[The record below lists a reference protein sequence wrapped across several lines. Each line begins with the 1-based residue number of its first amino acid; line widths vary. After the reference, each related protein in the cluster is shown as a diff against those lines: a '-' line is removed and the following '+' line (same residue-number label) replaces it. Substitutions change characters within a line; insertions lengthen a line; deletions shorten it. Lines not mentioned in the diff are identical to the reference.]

1 MRTIYTSCLMTIAA
15 LAVATSCGKSDTP
28 TAASGPVD
36 VRLVVSSGNNTRV
49 GSDATDNNIS
59 QLRVY
64 AFNAKGE
71 KVGYAEAD
79 SLKGQDYIPI
89 TLSEGGD
96 INFYVIA
103 NDNFGPKPTI
113 GTKPVTDWTSL
124 SKTDLESLKFDLSG
138 FTGWSTTDD
147 FVSPMTNCR
156 YDEFGT
162 EFTDKY
168 KNDYATKVTIPRPT
182 TDSLVIPV
190 TVQHV
195 LGRLRLMLN
204 KDASAKD
211 DTIKVTKAVVYHRPD
226 AFKLYFAENEK
237 NQIDDIITFTNN
249 AESLTEPLTEQ
260 LIDAS
265 NAVTLDVKPDDGYT
279 TIARTYLAPNQYGTY
294 DKTGGKFTTENGSE
308 TTVGKDKAYRLELT
322 VEFAYSTGTSE
333 IKETKNY
340 TVYLP
345 RVPRNTSIDVQ
356 GTFKGT
362 VVKPEFNVMTE
373 AWVGKV
379 MDIPPFK

>member
-49 GSDATDNNIS
+49 GSDATDNDIR

-64 AFNAKGE
+64 AFKGDT

-79 SLKGQDYIPI
+79 NLQGQNYNIPI
-89 TLSEGGD
+89 TLSEGGK

-103 NDNFGPKPTI
+103 NDNFGPKPTVDAEQ
-113 GTKPVTDWTSL
+113 VTDWALL
-124 SKTDLESLKFDLSG
+124 SKANLESLKFDLSG
-138 FTGWSTTDD
+138 FTGWSTTGD
-147 FVSPMTNCR
+147 FVSPMSNNR
-156 YDEFGT
+156 YDEFG
-162 EFTDKY
+162 
-168 KNDYATKVTIPRPT
+168 NDLENNYAYSNPVTVTKPT
-182 TDSLVIPV
+182 SGSLVIPV

-204 KDASAKD
+204 KDRDAD
-211 DTIKVTKAVVYHRPD
+211 NRLTITVTRATVYHSPNV
-226 AFKLYFAENEK
+226 AHLYTV
-237 NQIDDIITFTNN
+237 QGLHNN
-249 AESLTEPLTEQ
+249 ATNITYRDTPVTEEIISADSPVRLNTQPENG
-260 LIDAS
+260 S
-265 NAVTLDVKPDDGYT
+265 YT

-294 DKTGGKFTTENGSE
+294 DKTGGKFTTENGNE
-308 TTVGKDKAYRLELT
+308 TEAGEDKAYRLELE
-322 VEFAYSTGTSE
+322 VKFAYSTGTSE
-333 IKETKNY
+333 TKNY
-340 TVYLP
+340 KVYLP

-373 AWVGKV
+373 AWEEKV
-379 MDIPPFK
+379 MNIPEFE

>member
-1 MRTIYTSCLMTIAA
+1 MTIAA

-49 GSDATDNNIS
+49 GSDAKDNDIR

-64 AFNAKGE
+64 AFNADGK

-79 SLKGQDYIPI
+79 NLQGQNYIPI
-89 TLSEGGD
+89 TLSEGGY

-103 NDNFGPKPTI
+103 NDNFGPKPTVD
-113 GTKPVTDWTSL
+113 TTLVTDWASL
-124 SKTDLESLKFDLSG
+124 SKTDLESLKFDLSEFG
-138 FTGWSTTDD
+138 GWSATDD
-147 FVSPMTNCR
+147 FVSPMSNNR
-156 YDEFGT
+156 YDEFGN
-162 EFTDKY
+162 EL
-168 KNDYATKVTIPRPT
+168 KNDSGTAAYENDYGTAVNVTKPT
-182 TDSLVIPV
+182 VIPV
-190 TVQHV
+190 TVQHA

-211 DTIKVTKAVVYHRPD
+211 VTIKVTKAVVYHRPD

-249 AESLTEPLTEQ
+249 AESLKEQ
-260 LIDAS
+260 LIVDTKPL
-265 NAVTLDVKPDDGYT
+265 VDKPDDGYT
-279 TIARTYLAPNQYGTY
+279 TIARTYLAPNQYGSSDPDTY
-294 DKTGGKFTTENGSE
+294 TAQKTDGTTSSNGLNE
-308 TTVGKDKAYRLELT
+308 AYRLDLT
-322 VEFAYSTGTSE
+322 VEFAYSTG
-333 IKETKNY
+333 KETKNY

-362 VVKPEFNVMTE
+362 VVDINPTFNIMVN
-373 AWVGKV
+373 AWVERPI
-379 MDIPPFK
+379 DIPAFE

>member
-1 MRTIYTSCLMTIAA
+1 MTIAA

-49 GSDATDNNIS
+49 GSDATDNDIR

-64 AFNAKGE
+64 AFKGDT

-79 SLKGQDYIPI
+79 SLKGQNYIPI

-103 NDNFGPKPTI
+103 NDNFGPKPTV
-113 GTKPVTDWTSL
+113 GTTQFTDWASL
-124 SKTDLESLKFDLSG
+124 SKANLESLKFDLSG
-138 FTGWSTTDD
+138 FTGWSTTGD
-147 FVSPMTNCR
+147 FVSPMSNNLK
-156 YDEFGT
+156 DEFG
-162 EFTDKY
+162 
-168 KNDYATKVTIPRPT
+168 NDLENNNAYSNPVTVTKPT
-182 TDSLVIPV
+182 SGSLVIPV

-204 KDASAKD
+204 KESNDV
-211 DTIKVTKAVVYHRPD
+211 TITLKRAAVYNRPD
-226 AFKLYFAENEK
+226 YFLLYNSGSA
-237 NQIDDIITFTNN
+237 DIEYNN
-249 AESLTEPLTEQ
+249 NKSLVDEFVNRDIPL
-260 LIDAS
+260 
-265 NAVTLDVKPDDGYT
+265 GT
-279 TIARTYLAPNQYGTY
+279 TQQEVARTYLAPNQYGTY

-322 VEFAYSTGTSE
+322 VEFADSTGTP
-333 IKETKNY
+333 KTKKNY
-340 TVYLP
+340 KVYLP

-362 VVKPEFNVMTE
+362 VVKFNVMTE
-373 AWVGKV
+373 AWEEKV
-379 MDIPPFK
+379 MDIPEFQ

>member
-1 MRTIYTSCLMTIAA
+1 MTIAA

-49 GSDATDNNIS
+49 GSDATDNDIH

-64 AFNAKGE
+64 AFKGDT

-79 SLKGQDYIPI
+79 NLQGHNYIPI
-89 TLSEGGD
+89 TLSKGGD

-138 FTGWSTTDD
+138 FTGWSTTGD
-147 FVSPMTNCR
+147 FVSPMSNNLK
-156 YDEFGT
+156 DEFG
-162 EFTDKY
+162 
-168 KNDYATKVTIPRPT
+168 NDLENNYAYSNPVTVTKPT
-182 TDSLVIPV
+182 SGSLVIPV

-204 KDASAKD
+204 KESD
-211 DTIKVTKAVVYHRPD
+211 DVTITLKRAAVYNRPD
-226 AFKLYFAENEK
+226 YFLLYNSGSADIEYEK
-237 NQIDDIITFTNN
+237 N
-249 AESLTEPLTEQ
+249 ESLVDNNKSLVDEFVNRDIPL
-260 LIDAS
+260 
-265 NAVTLDVKPDDGYT
+265 GT
-279 TIARTYLAPNQYGTY
+279 TQKEVARTYLAPNLYGSSDPDTY
-294 DKTGGKFTTENGSE
+294 TAQKTDGTTSSNGLNE
-308 TTVGKDKAYRLELT
+308 AYRLELT
-322 VEFAYSTGTSE
+322 VEFAYTTGTSE
-333 IKETKNY
+333 TKETKY

-345 RVPRNTSIDVQ
+345 QVPRNTSIDVQ

-362 VVKPEFNVMTE
+362 VVDIKPTFNIMVN
-373 AWVGKV
+373 AWVERTIE
-379 MDIPPFK
+379 IPAFE

>member
-1 MRTIYTSCLMTIAA
+1 MTIAA

-49 GSDATDNNIS
+49 GSDKTDNAIR

-64 AFNAKGE
+64 AFNADGK

-79 SLKGQDYIPI
+79 SLQGQNYIPI

-103 NDNFGPKPTI
+103 NDNFGP
-113 GTKPVTDWTSL
+113 KPVTDWTSL

-138 FTGWSTTDD
+138 FTGWSTTGD
-147 FVSPMTNCR
+147 FVSPMSNNR
-156 YDEFGT
+156 YDEFGNELKNDSGT
-162 EFTDKY
+162 AAY
-168 KNDYATKVTIPRPT
+168 KNDYGTAVNVTKQT
-182 TDSLVIPV
+182 TGTLVIPV

-204 KDASAKD
+204 KESD
-211 DTIKVTKAVVYHRPD
+211 DVTITLKRAAVYNRPD
-226 AFKLYFAENEK
+226 YFLLYNSGSADIEYEK
-237 NQIDDIITFTNN
+237 N
-249 AESLTEPLTEQ
+249 ESLVDEFVVSDIPLE
-260 LIDAS
+260 
-265 NAVTLDVKPDDGYT
+265 T
-279 TIARTYLAPNQYGTY
+279 TQKEVARTYLAPNLYGSSDPNTY
-294 DKTGGKFTTENGSE
+294 TAQKTDGTTSNGLN
-308 TTVGKDKAYRLELT
+308 KAYCLKLT
-322 VEFAYSTGTSE
+322 VEFAYTTGTSE
-333 IKETKNY
+333 KKNYPVNY

-362 VVKPEFNVMTE
+362 VVDIEPTFNIMVN
-373 AWVGKV
+373 AWVERPI
-379 MDIPPFK
+379 DIPAFE

>member
-1 MRTIYTSCLMTIAA
+1 MTIAA

-49 GSDATDNNIS
+49 GSDATDNDIR

-64 AFNAKGE
+64 AFNADGE

-79 SLKGQDYIPI
+79 NLKGQNYIPI
-89 TLSEGGD
+89 TLSKGGD

-103 NDNFGPKPTI
+103 NDNFGPKPTV
-113 GTKPVTDWTSL
+113 GTTSVTDWTSL
-124 SKTDLESLKFDLSG
+124 SKANLESLKFDLSEFG
-138 FTGWSTTDD
+138 GWSATDD

-168 KNDYATKVTIPRPT
+168 ENDYATKVTIPRPT

-190 TVQHV
+190 TVQHA

-204 KDASAKD
+204 KDRDAD
-211 DTIKVTKAVVYHRPD
+211 NGLTITVTRAAVYHSPNV
-226 AFKLYFAENEK
+226 AHLYTVQVLDNHATNITYRDTPVIEEIISADSPVSLNTQPENG
-237 NQIDDIITFTNN
+237 
-249 AESLTEPLTEQ
+249 S
-260 LIDAS
+260 
-265 NAVTLDVKPDDGYT
+265 YT

-322 VEFAYSTGTSE
+322 VEFAYTTGTP
-333 IKETKNY
+333 ETKKY
-340 TVYLP
+340 KVYLP

-362 VVKPEFNVMTE
+362 VVDIKPTFNIMVN
-373 AWVGKV
+373 AWVERPIE
-379 MDIPPFK
+379 IPAFE

>member
-1 MRTIYTSCLMTIAA
+1 MTIAA

-49 GSDATDNNIS
+49 GSDATDNDIR

-64 AFNAKGE
+64 AFKGDT

-79 SLKGQDYIPI
+79 SLKGQNYIPI
-89 TLSEGGD
+89 TLSEDGE

-103 NDNFGPKPTI
+103 NDNFGPKPTVDAAQ
-113 GTKPVTDWTSL
+113 VTDWASL

-138 FTGWSTTDD
+138 FTGWSTTGD
-147 FVSPMTNCR
+147 FVSPMSNNR
-156 YDEFGT
+156 YDEFG
-162 EFTDKY
+162 
-168 KNDYATKVTIPRPT
+168 NDLENNYAYSNPVTVTKPT
-182 TDSLVIPV
+182 SGSLVIPV

-204 KDASAKD
+204 KDRDAD
-211 DTIKVTKAVVYHRPD
+211 NRLTITVTRATVYHSPNV
-226 AFKLYFAENEK
+226 AHLYTV
-237 NQIDDIITFTNN
+237 QGLHNN
-249 AESLTEPLTEQ
+249 ATNITYRDTPVTEEIISADSPVRLNTQPENG
-260 LIDAS
+260 S
-265 NAVTLDVKPDDGYT
+265 YT

-294 DKTGGKFTTENGSE
+294 DKTGGKFTTENGNE
-308 TTVGKDKAYRLELT
+308 TEAGEDKAYRLELE
-322 VEFAYSTGTSE
+322 VKFAYSTGTSE
-333 IKETKNY
+333 TKNY
-340 TVYLP
+340 KVYLP

-373 AWVGKV
+373 AWEEKV
-379 MDIPPFK
+379 MNIPEFE

>member
-1 MRTIYTSCLMTIAA
+1 MTIAA
-15 LAVATSCGKSDTP
+15 LALATSCGKSDTP

-36 VRLVVSSGNNTRV
+36 VRLVVSSGDNTRV
-49 GSDATDNNIS
+49 GSDKTDNDIR

-64 AFNAKGE
+64 AFNADGE

-79 SLKGQDYIPI
+79 SLQGQNYIPI

-103 NDNFGPKPTI
+103 NDNFGPRPTVDAAQ
-113 GTKPVTDWTSL
+113 VTDWASL
-124 SKTDLESLKFDLSG
+124 SKANLESLKFDLSEFG
-138 FTGWSTTDD
+138 GWSATDD

-204 KDASAKD
+204 KDRDAD
-211 DTIKVTKAVVYHRPD
+211 NGLTITVTRATVYHGPNV
-226 AFKLYFAENEK
+226 AHLYTV
-237 NQIDDIITFTNN
+237 QGLHNN
-249 AESLTEPLTEQ
+249 ATNITYRDTLVTEEIISADSPDSLNTQ
-260 LIDAS
+260 LE
-265 NAVTLDVKPDDGYT
+265 DGSYT
-279 TIARTYLAPNQYGTY
+279 TIARTYLAPNQYGSSDPDTY
-294 DKTGGKFTTENGSE
+294 TAQKTDGTTSNGLN
-308 TTVGKDKAYRLELT
+308 KAYRLELT
-322 VEFAYSTGTSE
+322 VEFAYTTGTS
-333 IKETKNY
+333 ETKNY

-362 VVKPEFNVMTE
+362 VVDIKPTFNIMVN
-373 AWVGKV
+373 AWVERPIE
-379 MDIPPFK
+379 IPAFE

>member
-79 SLKGQDYIPI
+79 NLQGQNYIPI
-89 TLSEGGD
+89 TLSEGGY

-103 NDNFGPKPTI
+103 NDNFGPKPTVDAAQ
-113 GTKPVTDWTSL
+113 VTDWASL
-124 SKTDLESLKFDLSG
+124 SKANLESLKFDLSEFG
-138 FTGWSTTDD
+138 GWSATDD
-147 FVSPMTNCR
+147 FVSPMSNNR
-156 YDEFGT
+156 YDEFGNELKNDSGT
-162 EFTDKY
+162 AAY
-168 KNDYATKVTIPRPT
+168 KNDYGTAVNVTKPT
-182 TDSLVIPV
+182 VIPV

-204 KDASAKD
+204 KDRDAD
-211 DTIKVTKAVVYHRPD
+211 NGLTIKVTRATVYHSPNV
-226 AFKLYFAENEK
+226 AHLYTV
-237 NQIDDIITFTNN
+237 QGLHNN
-249 AESLTEPLTEQ
+249 ATNITYRDTLVTEEIISADSPDSLNTQPE
-260 LIDAS
+260 
-265 NAVTLDVKPDDGYT
+265 DGSYT

-308 TTVGKDKAYRLELT
+308 TTVGKDKAYRLELE

-362 VVKPEFNVMTE
+362 VVDIKPTFNIMVN
-373 AWVGKV
+373 AWVERTIE
-379 MDIPPFK
+379 IPAFE

>member
-1 MRTIYTSCLMTIAA
+1 MTIAA

-28 TAASGPVD
+28 AVASGPVD
-36 VRLVVSSGNNTRV
+36 VRLVVSSGDNTRV
-49 GSDATDNNIS
+49 GSDATDNNIH

-64 AFNAKGE
+64 AFKGDT

-79 SLKGQDYIPI
+79 NLQGHNYIPI
-89 TLSEGGD
+89 TLSEGGY

-103 NDNFGPKPTI
+103 NDNFGPKPT
-113 GTKPVTDWTSL
+113 VDAEQFTDWALL
-124 SKTDLESLKFDLSG
+124 SKANLESLKFDLSG
-138 FTGWSTTDD
+138 FSGWSATDD

-168 KNDYATKVTIPRPT
+168 EKDYATKVTIQRPT
-182 TDSLVIPV
+182 TGSLVIPV
-190 TVQHV
+190 TVQHA

-204 KDASAKD
+204 KDRDAD
-211 DTIKVTKAVVYHRPD
+211 NGLTITVTRAAVYHSPNV
-226 AFKLYFAENEK
+226 AHLYTV
-237 NQIDDIITFTNN
+237 QGLHNN
-249 AESLTEPLTEQ
+249 ATNITYRDTPVTEEIISADSPVSLNTQPENG
-260 LIDAS
+260 S
-265 NAVTLDVKPDDGYT
+265 YT

-294 DKTGGKFTTENGSE
+294 DKTGGKFTTEDGSE
-308 TTVGKDKAYRLELT
+308 TTVGKDKAYRLDLT
-322 VEFAYSTGTSE
+322 VEFAYSTG
-333 IKETKNY
+333 KETKNY

-362 VVKPEFNVMTE
+362 VVDIKPTFNIMVN
-373 AWVGKV
+373 AWVERPI
-379 MDIPPFK
+379 DIPAFE

>member
-1 MRTIYTSCLMTIAA
+1 MTIAA

-28 TAASGPVD
+28 AAASGPVD
-36 VRLVVSSGNNTRV
+36 VRLVVSSGDNTRV
-49 GSDATDNNIS
+49 GSDETDNDIC

-64 AFNAKGE
+64 AFNAYGK

-79 SLKGQDYIPI
+79 NLQGQNYIPI
-89 TLSEGGD
+89 TLSEGGY

-103 NDNFGPKPTI
+103 NDNFGP
-113 GTKPVTDWTSL
+113 KPVTDWTSL

-147 FVSPMTNCR
+147 FVSPMSNNR
-156 YDEFGT
+156 YDEFGNELKNDSGT
-162 EFTDKY
+162 AAY
-168 KNDYATKVTIPRPT
+168 KNDYGTAVNVTKPT
-182 TDSLVIPV
+182 TGSLVIPV

-204 KDASAKD
+204 KESD
-211 DTIKVTKAVVYHRPD
+211 DVTITLKRAAVYNRPD
-226 AFKLYFAENEK
+226 YFLLYNSGSAGIEYEK
-237 NQIDDIITFTNN
+237 N
-249 AESLTEPLTEQ
+249 ESLVDEFVVSDIPL
-260 LIDAS
+260 
-265 NAVTLDVKPDDGYT
+265 KT
-279 TIARTYLAPNQYGTY
+279 TQKEVARTYLAPNLYGTY
-294 DKTGGKFTTENGSE
+294 DKTGGKFTTEGGDE
-308 TTVGKDKAYRLELT
+308 TEVGKDKAYRLELE

-333 IKETKNY
+333 TKNYTVNY

-373 AWVGKV
+373 AWEEKV
-379 MDIPPFK
+379 MNIPEFE

>member
-1 MRTIYTSCLMTIAA
+1 MRTIYTSCLLTIAA

-28 TAASGPVD
+28 AAASGPVD

-49 GSDATDNNIS
+49 GSDATDNDIR

-64 AFNAKGE
+64 AFNADGK

-79 SLKGQDYIPI
+79 SLQGQNYIPI

-103 NDNFGPKPTI
+103 NDNFGPKPTV
-113 GTKPVTDWTSL
+113 GTTSDWTSL

-138 FTGWSTTDD
+138 FSGWSATDD
-147 FVSPMTNCR
+147 FVSPMSNNR
-156 YDEFGT
+156 YDEFGN
-162 EFTDKY
+162 DL
-168 KNDYATKVTIPRPT
+168 KNDSGTAAYENDYGTAVNVTKPT
-182 TDSLVIPV
+182 TGTLVIPV

-204 KDASAKD
+204 KDRDAD
-211 DTIKVTKAVVYHRPD
+211 NGLTITVTRATVYHSPNV
-226 AFKLYFAENEK
+226 AHLYTV
-237 NQIDDIITFTNN
+237 QGLHNN
-249 AESLTEPLTEQ
+249 ATNITYRDTPVTEEIISADPPVILNTQPE
-260 LIDAS
+260 
-265 NAVTLDVKPDDGYT
+265 DGSYT

-294 DKTGGKFTTENGSE
+294 DKTGGKFTTEDGSE
-308 TTVGKDKAYRLELT
+308 TTVGKDKAYCLELE
-322 VEFAYSTGTSE
+322 VKFAYTTGTS
-333 IKETKNY
+333 ETKNY

-356 GTFKGT
+356 GTFKGS

-373 AWVGKV
+373 AWEEKV
-379 MDIPPFK
+379 MDVPEFQ

>member
-1 MRTIYTSCLMTIAA
+1 MTIAA

-49 GSDATDNNIS
+49 GSDATDNDIR

-64 AFNAKGE
+64 AFKGDT

-79 SLKGQDYIPI
+79 NLKGQNYIPI

-103 NDNFGPKPTI
+103 NDNFGPKPTV
-113 GTKPVTDWTSL
+113 GTTSVTDWTLL

-138 FTGWSTTDD
+138 FTGWSTTGD
-147 FVSPMTNCR
+147 FVSPMSNNLK
-156 YDEFGT
+156 DEFG
-162 EFTDKY
+162 
-168 KNDYATKVTIPRPT
+168 NDLENNYAYSNPVTVTKPT
-182 TDSLVIPV
+182 SGSLVIPV

-249 AESLTEPLTEQ
+249 ADSLKEQ
-260 LIDAS
+260 LIVDTKP
-265 NAVTLDVKPDDGYT
+265 VTLDVKPDDGYT

-308 TTVGKDKAYRLELT
+308 TTVGKDKAYRLDLT
-322 VEFAYSTGTSE
+322 VEFAYSTGTS
-333 IKETKNY
+333 ETKNY

-373 AWVGKV
+373 VWEEKV
-379 MDIPPFK
+379 MNIPEFQ

>member
-1 MRTIYTSCLMTIAA
+1 MRTIHTSCLMTIAA
-15 LAVATSCGKSDTP
+15 LALATSCGKSDTP

-64 AFNAKGE
+64 AFNADGE

-79 SLKGQDYIPI
+79 NLKGQNYIPI
-89 TLSEGGD
+89 TLSKGGD

-103 NDNFGPKPTI
+103 NDNF

-147 FVSPMTNCR
+147 FVSPMSNNR
-156 YDEFGT
+156 YDEFGNDLKNDSGT
-162 EFTDKY
+162 AAY
-168 KNDYATKVTIPRPT
+168 KNDYGTAVNVTVTKPETGT
-182 TDSLVIPV
+182 LVIPV
-190 TVQHV
+190 TVQHI

-204 KDASAKD
+204 KDRDAD
-211 DTIKVTKAVVYHRPD
+211 NGLTITVTRATVYHSPNV
-226 AFKLYFAENEK
+226 AHLYTV
-237 NQIDDIITFTNN
+237 QGLHNN
-249 AESLTEPLTEQ
+249 ATNITYRDTPVTEEIISADSPVSLDPQPE
-260 LIDAS
+260 
-265 NAVTLDVKPDDGYT
+265 DGSYT

-294 DKTGGKFTTENGSE
+294 DKTGGKFTTENGNE
-308 TTVGKDKAYRLELT
+308 TEVGKDKAYLLELE
-322 VEFAYSTGTSE
+322 VKFAYSTGTSE
-333 IKETKNY
+333 TKKY

-345 RVPRNTSIDVQ
+345 RVPRNTSIDVK

-362 VVKPEFNVMTE
+362 IIKPEFNVMTE
-373 AWVGKV
+373 AWEEKV
-379 MDIPPFK
+379 MNIPEFQ

>member
-1 MRTIYTSCLMTIAA
+1 MTIAA

-49 GSDATDNNIS
+49 GSDATDNDIR

-64 AFNAKGE
+64 AFNADGE

-79 SLKGQDYIPI
+79 SLQGQNYIPI
-89 TLSEGGD
+89 TLSEDGE

-103 NDNFGPKPTI
+103 NDNFGP
-113 GTKPVTDWTSL
+113 KPVTDWTSL

-138 FTGWSTTDD
+138 FSGWSTTDD

-249 AESLTEPLTEQ
+249 AESLTEQ

-279 TIARTYLAPNQYGTY
+279 TIARTYLAPNQYGSRDPDTY
-294 DKTGGKFTTENGSE
+294 TAQKTDGTTSSNGLNE
-308 TTVGKDKAYRLELT
+308 AYRLELT
-322 VEFAYSTGTSE
+322 VEFAYSTG
-333 IKETKNY
+333 KETKNY

-362 VVKPEFNVMTE
+362 VVDINPTFKIMVN
-373 AWVGKV
+373 AWVERPI
-379 MDIPPFK
+379 DIPAFE

>member
-1 MRTIYTSCLMTIAA
+1 MRTIYTSCLLTIAA

-49 GSDATDNNIS
+49 GSDATDNDIR

-79 SLKGQDYIPI
+79 NLRGQNYIPI

-103 NDNFGPKPTI
+103 NDN
-113 GTKPVTDWTSL
+113 GTTSVTDWTSL

-138 FTGWSTTDD
+138 FSGWSATDD

-168 KNDYATKVTIPRPT
+168 ENDYATKVTIQRPT
-182 TDSLVIPV
+182 TGSLVIPV
-190 TVQHV
+190 TVQHA

-204 KDASAKD
+204 KDRDAD
-211 DTIKVTKAVVYHRPD
+211 NGLTITVTRATVYHSPNV
-226 AFKLYFAENEK
+226 AHLYTV
-237 NQIDDIITFTNN
+237 QGLHNN
-249 AESLTEPLTEQ
+249 ATNITYRDTPVTEEIISADSPVSLNTQPENG
-260 LIDAS
+260 S
-265 NAVTLDVKPDDGYT
+265 YT

-294 DKTGGKFTTENGSE
+294 DKTGGKFTTENGNE
-308 TTVGKDKAYRLELT
+308 TTVGKDEAYRLELT
-322 VEFAYSTGTSE
+322 VEFAYTTGTPE
-333 IKETKNY
+333 TKNYTTKNY

-362 VVKPEFNVMTE
+362 VVDINPTFNIMVN
-373 AWVGKV
+373 AWVERPIE
-379 MDIPPFK
+379 IPAFE

>member
-1 MRTIYTSCLMTIAA
+1 MTIAA
-15 LAVATSCGKSDTP
+15 LALATSCDKSDTP

-36 VRLVVSSGNNTRV
+36 VRLVVSSGDNTRV
-49 GSDATDNNIS
+49 GSDKKDNDIR

-64 AFNAKGE
+64 AFKGDT

-79 SLKGQDYIPI
+79 NLQGQNYIPI

-103 NDNFGPKPTI
+103 NDNFGPRPTV
-113 GTKPVTDWTSL
+113 GTTSVTDWTLL
-124 SKTDLESLKFDLSG
+124 SKANLESLKFDLSEFG
-138 FTGWSTTDD
+138 GWSATDD
-147 FVSPMTNCR
+147 FVSPMSNNL
-156 YDEFGT
+156 YDEFGNELKNDSGT
-162 EFTDKY
+162 AAY
-168 KNDYATKVTIPRPT
+168 KNDYGTAVNVNVTKPETGT
-182 TDSLVIPV
+182 LVIPV

-211 DTIKVTKAVVYHRPD
+211 VTIKVTSAVLYHRPD
-226 AFKLYFAENEK
+226 AFKLYFSYGEK
-237 NQIDDIITFTNN
+237 DKIDDVITFTNN
-249 AESLTEPLTEQ
+249 AEPLTEQ

-279 TIARTYLAPNQYGTY
+279 TIARTYLAPNQYGSRDPDTY
-294 DKTGGKFTTENGSE
+294 TAQKTDGTSTNGLN
-308 TTVGKDKAYRLELT
+308 KAYRLDLT
-322 VEFAYSTGTSE
+322 VEFGTSE
-333 IKETKNY
+333 TKKY

-362 VVKPEFNVMTE
+362 VVDINPKFNIMVN
-373 AWVGKV
+373 AWVERPI
-379 MDIPPFK
+379 DIPAFE

>member
-1 MRTIYTSCLMTIAA
+1 MTIAA

-49 GSDATDNNIS
+49 GSDETDNNIR

-79 SLKGQDYIPI
+79 NLRGQNYIPINYIPI
-89 TLSEGGD
+89 TLSEGGN

-103 NDNFGPKPTI
+103 NDNFGPKPTV
-113 GTKPVTDWTSL
+113 GTTSFTDWTLL

-138 FTGWSTTDD
+138 FTGWSTTGD
-147 FVSPMTNCR
+147 FVSPMSNNLK
-156 YDEFGT
+156 DEFG
-162 EFTDKY
+162 
-168 KNDYATKVTIPRPT
+168 NDLENNYAYSNPVTVTKPT
-182 TDSLVIPV
+182 SGSLVIPV

-204 KDASAKD
+204 KESD
-211 DTIKVTKAVVYHRPD
+211 DVTITLKRAAVYNRPD
-226 AFKLYFAENEK
+226 YFLLYNSGSA
-237 NQIDDIITFTNN
+237 DIKYDNN
-249 AESLTEPLTEQ
+249 KSLVDEFVVSDIPL
-260 LIDAS
+260 
-265 NAVTLDVKPDDGYT
+265 GT
-279 TIARTYLAPNQYGTY
+279 TQKEVARTYLAPNLYGSRDPDTY
-294 DKTGGKFTTENGSE
+294 TAQKTDGTTSSNGLNE
-308 TTVGKDKAYRLELT
+308 AYRLDLT

-333 IKETKNY
+333 TKNYTTKNY

-362 VVKPEFNVMTE
+362 IINPEFNVMTE
-373 AWVGKV
+373 AWVEKV
-379 MDIPPFK
+379 MDIPAFE

>member
-1 MRTIYTSCLMTIAA
+1 MTIAA

-28 TAASGPVD
+28 TAASGPVE

-49 GSDATDNNIS
+49 GSDATDNDIR

-64 AFNAKGE
+64 AFKGDT

-79 SLKGQDYIPI
+79 SLKGQNYIPI

-138 FTGWSTTDD
+138 FTGWSTTGD

-168 KNDYATKVTIPRPT
+168 ENDYATKVTIPRPT

-204 KDASAKD
+204 KDRDAD
-211 DTIKVTKAVVYHRPD
+211 NGLTIKVTRATVYHSPNV
-226 AFKLYFAENEK
+226 AHLYTV
-237 NQIDDIITFTNN
+237 QGLHNN
-249 AESLTEPLTEQ
+249 ATNITYRDAPVTEEIISADSPVSLNPQPE
-260 LIDAS
+260 
-265 NAVTLDVKPDDGYT
+265 DGSYT
-279 TIARTYLAPNQYGTY
+279 TIARTYLAPNQYGSSDPDTY
-294 DKTGGKFTTENGSE
+294 TAQKTDGTTSSNGLNE
-308 TTVGKDKAYRLELT
+308 AYRLELT
-322 VEFAYSTGTSE
+322 VEFADTTGTSE
-333 IKETKNY
+333 TTKNY

-362 VVKPEFNVMTE
+362 VVDIMVN
-373 AWVGKV
+373 AWVERPIE
-379 MDIPPFK
+379 IPAFK

>member
-1 MRTIYTSCLMTIAA
+1 MTIAA

-49 GSDATDNNIS
+49 GSDAKDNDIR

-64 AFNAKGE
+64 AFKGDT

-79 SLKGQDYIPI
+79 NLQGQNYIPI

-103 NDNFGPKPTI
+103 NDNFGPKPTVD
-113 GTKPVTDWTSL
+113 TTSVTDWTSL

-138 FTGWSTTDD
+138 FTGWSTTGD
-147 FVSPMTNCR
+147 FVSPMSNNL
-156 YDEFGT
+156 YDEFGNPLENDT
-162 EFTDKY
+162 GKAYE
-168 KNDYATKVTIPRPT
+168 NDYGTAVNVNVTKPETGT
-182 TDSLVIPV
+182 LVIPV

-204 KDASAKD
+204 KESD
-211 DTIKVTKAVVYHRPD
+211 DVTITLKRAAVYNRPD
-226 AFKLYFAENEK
+226 YFLLYNSGSA
-237 NQIDDIITFTNN
+237 DIEYNN
-249 AESLTEPLTEQ
+249 NKSLVDEFVVSDIPL
-260 LIDAS
+260 
-265 NAVTLDVKPDDGYT
+265 KT
-279 TIARTYLAPNQYGTY
+279 TQQEVARTYLAPNLYGSRDPDTY
-294 DKTGGKFTTENGSE
+294 TAQKTDGTTSSYGLNE
-308 TTVGKDKAYRLELT
+308 AYLLELE
-322 VEFAYSTGTSE
+322 VSTGTSE
-333 IKETKNY
+333 PKKY

-345 RVPRNTSIDVQ
+345 RVPRNTSIDVH

-373 AWVGKV
+373 AWVEKV
-379 MDIPPFK
+379 MDIPEFE

>member
-1 MRTIYTSCLMTIAA
+1 MTIAA

-28 TAASGPVD
+28 AAASGPVD

-49 GSDATDNNIS
+49 GSDKTDNDIR

-64 AFNAKGE
+64 AFKGDK

-79 SLKGQDYIPI
+79 SLKGQNYIPI

-103 NDNFGPKPTI
+103 NDNF

-138 FTGWSTTDD
+138 FSGWSTTDD
-147 FVSPMTNCR
+147 FVSPMSNNLK
-156 YDEFGT
+156 DEFG
-162 EFTDKY
+162 
-168 KNDYATKVTIPRPT
+168 NDLENNNAYSDTVTVTKPT
-182 TDSLVIPV
+182 VIPV

-204 KDASAKD
+204 KESD
-211 DTIKVTKAVVYHRPD
+211 DVTITLKRAAVYNRPD
-226 AFKLYFAENEK
+226 YFLLYNSGSADIEYEK
-237 NQIDDIITFTNN
+237 N
-249 AESLTEPLTEQ
+249 ESLIDNNKSLVDEFVNRDIPL
-260 LIDAS
+260 
-265 NAVTLDVKPDDGYT
+265 GT
-279 TIARTYLAPNQYGTY
+279 TQKEVARTYLAPNLYGSRDPDTY
-294 DKTGGKFTTENGSE
+294 TAQKTDGTTSSNGLNE
-308 TTVGKDKAYRLELT
+308 AYRLELT
-322 VEFAYSTGTSE
+322 VEFVYTTGTSE
-333 IKETKNY
+333 TKETKNY

-362 VVKPEFNVMTE
+362 VVDIKPTFNIMVNE
-373 AWVGKV
+373 WVERPIE
-379 MDIPPFK
+379 IPPFL

>member
-1 MRTIYTSCLMTIAA
+1 MTIAA

-49 GSDATDNNIS
+49 GSDATDNDIR

-64 AFNAKGE
+64 AFNAKGK

-79 SLKGQDYIPI
+79 NLQGQNYIPI
-89 TLSEGGD
+89 TLSEGGY

-138 FTGWSTTDD
+138 FSGWSTTGD

-168 KNDYATKVTIPRPT
+168 ENDYATKVTIPRPT

-204 KDASAKD
+204 KDRDAD
-211 DTIKVTKAVVYHRPD
+211 NGLTITVTRATVYHSPNV
-226 AFKLYFAENEK
+226 AHLYTV
-237 NQIDDIITFTNN
+237 QGLHNN
-249 AESLTEPLTEQ
+249 ATNITYRDTPVTEEIISADSPVSLDPQPE
-260 LIDAS
+260 
-265 NAVTLDVKPDDGYT
+265 DGSYT

-308 TTVGKDKAYRLELT
+308 TEAGKDKAYRLELE
-322 VEFAYSTGTSE
+322 VKFAYSTGTSE
-333 IKETKNY
+333 TKKY

-362 VVKPEFNVMTE
+362 VVDINPTFNIMVNE
-373 AWVGKV
+373 WVERPIE
-379 MDIPPFK
+379 IPAFE

>member
-1 MRTIYTSCLMTIAA
+1 MTIAA

-28 TAASGPVD
+28 AAASGPVD

-79 SLKGQDYIPI
+79 NLKGQNYIPI

-103 NDNFGPKPTI
+103 NDNFGPRPTV
-113 GTKPVTDWTSL
+113 GTTDWTSL

-138 FTGWSTTDD
+138 FSGWSATDD
-147 FVSPMTNCR
+147 FVSPMSNNR

-168 KNDYATKVTIPRPT
+168 ENDYATKVTIQRPT
-182 TDSLVIPV
+182 TGSLVIPV

-204 KDASAKD
+204 KDRDAD
-211 DTIKVTKAVVYHRPD
+211 NGLTITVTRATVYHSPNV
-226 AFKLYFAENEK
+226 AHLYTV
-237 NQIDDIITFTNN
+237 QGLHNN
-249 AESLTEPLTEQ
+249 ATNITYRDTPVTEEIISADSPVILNPQPENG
-260 LIDAS
+260 S
-265 NAVTLDVKPDDGYT
+265 YT

-294 DKTGGKFTTENGSE
+294 DKTGGKFTTENGNE
-308 TTVGKDKAYRLELT
+308 TEAGKDKAYCLELT
-322 VEFAYSTGTSE
+322 VEFADSTGTP
-333 IKETKNY
+333 KTKKNY
-340 TVYLP
+340 KVYLP

-373 AWVGKV
+373 AWEEKV
-379 MDIPPFK
+379 MDNIPAFE

>member
-1 MRTIYTSCLMTIAA
+1 MTIAA

-28 TAASGPVD
+28 AAASGPVD

-49 GSDATDNNIS
+49 GSDATDNDIR

-64 AFNAKGE
+64 AFNAKGK

-79 SLKGQDYIPI
+79 NLQGQNYIPI
-89 TLSEGGD
+89 TLSEGGK

-138 FTGWSTTDD
+138 FSGWSTTDD
-147 FVSPMTNCR
+147 FVSPMSNNLK
-156 YDEFGT
+156 DEFG
-162 EFTDKY
+162 
-168 KNDYATKVTIPRPT
+168 NDLENNNAYSNPVTVTKPT
-182 TDSLVIPV
+182 SGSLVIPV

-211 DTIKVTKAVVYHRPD
+211 VTIKVTSAVLYHRPD
-226 AFKLYFAENEK
+226 AFKLYFSYGEK
-237 NQIDDIITFTNN
+237 DKIDDVITFTNN
-249 AESLTEPLTEQ
+249 AEPLTEPLTEQ

-279 TIARTYLAPNQYGTY
+279 TIARTYLAPNLYGSSDPDTY
-294 DKTGGKFTTENGSE
+294 TAQKTDGTTSSKGLNE
-308 TTVGKDKAYRLELT
+308 AYRLELT
-322 VEFAYSTGTSE
+322 VEFAYSTGTP
-333 IKETKNY
+333 ETKNY
-340 TVYLP
+340 KVYLP

-362 VVKPEFNVMTE
+362 VVDIKPTFNIMVN
-373 AWVGKV
+373 AWVERTIE
-379 MDIPPFK
+379 IPAFE

>member
-28 TAASGPVD
+28 AAASGPVD
-36 VRLVVSSGNNTRV
+36 VRLVVSSGDNTRV
-49 GSDATDNNIS
+49 GSDATDNDIR

-64 AFNAKGE
+64 AFKGDT

-79 SLKGQDYIPI
+79 NLQGQNYIPI

-103 NDNFGPKPTI
+103 NDNFGPKPTVDAEQ
-113 GTKPVTDWTSL
+113 VTDWTSL

-138 FTGWSTTDD
+138 FSGWSTTDD

-168 KNDYATKVTIPRPT
+168 EKDYATKVTIQRPT
-182 TDSLVIPV
+182 TGSLVIPV

-204 KDASAKD
+204 KDRDAD
-211 DTIKVTKAVVYHRPD
+211 NGLTITVTRATVYHSPNV
-226 AFKLYFAENEK
+226 AHLYTV
-237 NQIDDIITFTNN
+237 QGLHNN
-249 AESLTEPLTEQ
+249 ATNITYRDKPVTEEIISADSPVSLDPQPE
-260 LIDAS
+260 
-265 NAVTLDVKPDDGYT
+265 DGSYT

-294 DKTGGKFTTENGSE
+294 DKTGGKFTTENGNE
-308 TTVGKDKAYRLELT
+308 TEAGKDKAYRLDLT
-322 VEFAYSTGTSE
+322 VEFAYSTGTS
-333 IKETKNY
+333 ETKNY

-373 AWVGKV
+373 AWEEKV
-379 MDIPPFK
+379 MNIPEFQ

>member
-1 MRTIYTSCLMTIAA
+1 MTIAA

-28 TAASGPVD
+28 AVASGPVD

-64 AFNAKGE
+64 AFNADGE

-79 SLKGQDYIPI
+79 NLQGQNYYIPI

-113 GTKPVTDWTSL
+113 GTKPFTDWTSL
-124 SKTDLESLKFDLSG
+124 SKANLESLKFDLSG
-138 FTGWSTTDD
+138 FSGWSATDD
-147 FVSPMTNCR
+147 FVSPMSNNLK
-156 YDEFGT
+156 DEFG
-162 EFTDKY
+162 
-168 KNDYATKVTIPRPT
+168 NDLENNNAYSNPLTVTKPT
-182 TDSLVIPV
+182 VIPV

-204 KDASAKD
+204 KDASAK

-308 TTVGKDKAYRLELT
+308 TTVGKDKAYRLDLT
-322 VEFAYSTGTSE
+322 VEFAYSTG
-333 IKETKNY
+333 KETKNY

-362 VVKPEFNVMTE
+362 VVDIKPKFNIMVN
-373 AWVGKV
+373 AWVERPIE
-379 MDIPPFK
+379 IPPFE